1 MKSLAKKETT
11 AQQHDYITDEG
22 RLNYA
27 INLAT
32 ELAIKQMEDGTATS
46 QTISYFLKRG
56 SEEEAFKLRQMELE
70 LELTKAKT
78 EQIRMQ
84 QVSAELTE
92 QAIKAMTDYQPSRE

>member
-1 MKSLAKKETT
+1 MAKQVGTEP
-11 AQQHDYITDEG
+11 QHDYTTDEG

-32 ELAIKQMEDGTATS
+32 ELAIKQMEEGTATS

-56 SEEEAFKLRQMELE
+56 AEEEALKLQQMQLE

-78 EQIRMQ
+78 EQLKMAQI
-84 QVSAELTE
+84 SAELTE
-92 QAIKAMTDYQPSRE
+92 AAIKAMTEYQPSRD